1 MKIYLIDEEQS
12 DLLSFW
18 KELSSRVLLKDKIH
32 KSVVADKFG
41 YGEHDILDYCKS
53 ARGIYN

>member
-1 MKIYLIDEEQS
+1 MRSSQIY
-12 DLLSFW
+12 LSFW

-41 YGEHDILDYCKS
+41 YGEHDILDYFNMLYCKS